1 MDSMPG
7 TFSCITNITKKSAWR
22 VRLKL
27 FKTFLINAC
36 NYFKVHQVATTGS
49 GIPVRDKTA
58 TLTAGYRGPV
68 LIEDAELLEDLSHFN
83 RERIPER
90 VVHAKG
96 FGAKGFFEVTNDITK
111 YSAAKVF
118 SSVGKKTPVAV
129 RFSMSAGDKGG
140 ADTDI
145 DPRGFAIKFYTEDGT
160 WDVLGINLPVFASD
174 EPKLFTSLVHAAKR
188 DPVTNLL
195 NTTAFWDIITLA
207 PESTLSALWL
217 FSPATLPC
225 TMRGVNAFA
234 VNTFKLV
241 NENGEYVYCKFN
253 IISNE
258 EAKYLTL
265 KQAEMLKSSDPDYYQ
280 RDMFDSIAK
289 GNFPSWTLK
298 IQVMTQLQAELSPI
312 NPFDSSKLWPE
323 HEYPMI
329 EVGRIVLNENPSNYF
344 AEVEQIGFSP
354 ANLVPGIQPS
364 VDKILHARL
373 FAYMDAQRYRIGNNF
388 QQLPINRPINPV
400 RNYQRDGHMAFVN
413 QGGAPNY
420 YPNSFGGPEPST
432 WAKNL
437 SAPYY
442 VSGYAYQYH
451 ERDPDYFSQPR
462 DFYVN
467 KLDDEGRKFV
477 ISAIAQSLSQTMELV
492 QFRVINMFA
501 QVNEDLARGIAEKL
515 LIIPPIPNPS
525 SLCGL

>member
-1 MDSMPG
+1 MYNGSILEKHEP
-7 TFSCITNITKKSAWR
+7 
-22 VRLKL
+22 
-27 FKTFLINAC
+27 
-36 NYFKVHQVATTGS
+36 QVATTGS

-68 LIEDAELLEDLSHFN
+68 LIEDGDLLEDLSHFN

-129 RFSMSAGDKGG
+129 RFSNAFRERGS

-145 DPRGFAIKFYTEDGT
+145 DPRGFAIKLYTEEGI
-160 WDVLGINLPVFASD
+160 WDLIGLNLRVFVLND
-174 EPKLFTSLVHAAKR
+174 PKILTSFVHAVKR
-188 DPVTNLL
+188 DPVTDLVNS
-195 NTTAFWDIITLA
+195 TTLWDMVTLR
-207 PESTLSALWL
+207 PESTHGILWL

-225 TMRGVNAFA
+225 TMRGLNAFA

-241 NENGEYVYCKFN
+241 NAYGKYVYCKFN
-253 IISNE
+253 IIANQKVKS
-258 EAKYLTL
+258 LTL
-265 KQAEMLKSSDPDYYQ
+265 EQAQMLKSSDPDYYQ

-298 IQVMTQLQAELSPI
+298 IQVMTQLEADLSP
-312 NPFDSSKLWPE
+312 FDPLDATKLWPE
-323 HEYPMI
+323 DKYPMI
-329 EVGRIVLNENPSNYF
+329 EVGRIVLNENPANHF

-354 ANLVPGIQPS
+354 ANLVPGILPS
-364 VDKILHARL
+364 LDRVLQSRL
-373 FAYMDAQRYRIGNNF
+373 FAYMDTQRYRIGNNF

-400 RNYQRDGHMAFVN
+400 RNYQRDGHMTFVN

-420 YPNSFGGPEPST
+420 YPNSFGGPEPSSQ
-432 WAKNL
+432 AKNL

-442 VSGYAYQYH
+442 VSGYAYEYH
-451 ERDPDYFSQPR
+451 ERNPDYFSQAR
-462 DFYVN
+462 ETD
-467 KLDDEGRKFV
+467 L
-477 ISAIAQSLSQTMELV
+477 TMKVENL
-492 QFRVINMFA
+492 
-501 QVNEDLARGIAEKL
+501 
-515 LIIPPIPNPS
+515 
-525 SLCGL
+525 